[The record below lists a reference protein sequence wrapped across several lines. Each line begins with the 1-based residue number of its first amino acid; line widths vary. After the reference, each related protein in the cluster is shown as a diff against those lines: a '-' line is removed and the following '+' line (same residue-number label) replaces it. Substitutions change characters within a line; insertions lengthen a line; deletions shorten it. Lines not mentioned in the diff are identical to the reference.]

1 MAIRILK
8 IIFTA
13 IVALQ
18 ALLFAIQNV
27 VNLDAAYQTT
37 AYVLGNQDH
46 VAYTSSIAPSITNSA
61 FIWLALI
68 VILIGEFSAGFLA
81 AKGAFDLWKYRNASA
96 AEFNAAK
103 HYAII
108 GCGVSIV
115 VWFGLFMVM
124 AAAYFQMWQTTI
136 GAGSYNDAFKIFT
149 ASMLVLLY
157 LNQTDD

>member
-1 MAIRILK
+1 MAIRMFK

-27 VNLDAAYQTT
+27 VNLEAAYQAT

-46 VAYTSSIAPSITNSA
+46 VAYASSIVPAITSPA
-61 FIWLALI
+61 LIWLALT
-68 VILIGEFSAGFLA
+68 VILVGEFGAGLLA
-81 AKGAFDLWKYRNASA
+81 ARGALDLWKNRGAAAS
-96 AEFNAAK
+96 EFNAAK

-108 GCGVSIV
+108 GCGVSVI

-124 AAAYFQMWQTTI
+124 AAALFQMWQTEI
-136 GAGSYNDAFKIFT
+136 GAGSYSDAFKIFT
-149 ASMLVLLY
+149 ASMLVLLF
-157 LNQTDD
+157 LMQKDE